1 MTLCKPQRNS
11 VSDGGK
17 TTFEKRKNISNV
29 VFLRCLVVFKLCGR
43 VYEACVNEYSGTEII
58 IDNRLKGNFRRPFLT
73 TGRHFRGLGKYI
85 KISVS
90 QKRKF
95 YYEINFFIYEI
106 TSRLLRDKFFYLVV
120 EFFLLPRELFPVPRE
135 LRLIPRELFLIR
147 MKIIFHPHE
156 NSFSSA

>member
-1 MTLCKPQRNS
+1 MSIP
-11 VSDGGK
+11 
-17 TTFEKRKNISNV
+17 
-29 VFLRCLVVFKLCGR
+29 
-43 VYEACVNEYSGTEII
+43 GTEII

-106 TSRLLRDKFFYLVV
+106 TSRLLRDKFF
-120 EFFLLPRELFPVPRE
+120 
-135 LRLIPRELFLIR
+135 I
-147 MKIIFHPHE
+147 
-156 NSFSSA
+156 S

>member
-1 MTLCKPQRNS
+1 MSIP
-11 VSDGGK
+11 
-17 TTFEKRKNISNV
+17 
-29 VFLRCLVVFKLCGR
+29 
-43 VYEACVNEYSGTEII
+43 GTEII